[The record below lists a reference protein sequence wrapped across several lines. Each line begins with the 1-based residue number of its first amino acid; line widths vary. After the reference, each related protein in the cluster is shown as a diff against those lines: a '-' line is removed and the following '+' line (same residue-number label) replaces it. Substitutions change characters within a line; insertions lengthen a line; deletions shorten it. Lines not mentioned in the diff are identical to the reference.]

1 MMSRSP
7 LVVKGLR
14 GYPGGMALW
23 VALSLAVAAQG
34 AVTVPTCVK
43 KTKQGFDEPRSL
55 GALLRCQARAR
66 KGLAADE
73 AAAEAQQAEV
83 RDYLARH
90 PERADSGDDDG
101 DDSGLKPEVLA
112 QKLRSR
118 EAAMANAARLP
129 GDAQVEYTELSEQL
143 WGMSRDGQQGI
154 TPAMTQEIVRYLHK
168 QQGGMSVEMSDL
180 LQGLSKDGS
189 KLSHGSMRKLKKAS
203 RDAKGEGLDLGIEDE
218 STERWMLDPTT
229 DPLPG
234 EKGPYPGQQDTGPPV
249 N

>member
-14 GYPGGMALW
+14 GYPGSVTLTLL
-23 VALSLAVAAQG
+23 LSLAVSAQAAG
-34 AVTVPTCVK
+34 PVPTCVK
-43 KTKQGFDEPRSL
+43 KTKQGYDEPRTL

-73 AAAEAQQAEV
+73 ATTDAQQAEV
-83 RDYLARH
+83 HAYLTRH
-90 PERADSGDDDG
+90 PDRADSGDDDG

-118 EAAMANAARLP
+118 QAATANAARLP
-129 GDAQVEYTELSEQL
+129 AGAQVEYTELSEQL
-143 WGMSRDGQQGI
+143 WGMSGDGQKGL
-154 TPAMTQEIVRYLHK
+154 TPQMAQEIVRYLQK
-168 QQGGMSVEMSDL
+168 QQGGVSVEMSDL
-180 LQGLSKDGS
+180 LQTLSKDGS
-189 KLSHGSMRKLKKAS
+189 KLSHGSMRKLKKAA

-229 DPLPG
+229 DPQPG

>member
-7 LVVKGLR
+7 LAVKTFR
-14 GYPGGMALW
+14 GYPGSMALW
-23 VALSLAVAAQG
+23 VALSLAVAVQG
-34 AVTVPTCVK
+34 AAPVPTCVK
-43 KTKQGFDEPRSL
+43 KTKQGYDEPRSL

-73 AAAEAQQAEV
+73 ATTDAQQAEV
-83 RDYLARH
+83 RGYLARH
-90 PERADSGDDDG
+90 PDRANSGDDDG
-101 DDSGLKPEVLA
+101 DDTGLKPEVLA

-118 EAAMANAARLP
+118 EAAKANAARLP
-129 GDAQVEYTELSEQL
+129 AGAQVEYTELSEQL

-154 TPAMTQEIVRYLHK
+154 TPAMAQEIVRYLQK

-180 LQGLSKDGS
+180 LEGLSKDGS